1 MTLSKFSLK
10 KTFLSL
16 CFLLVTTTYSEPI
29 RVACV
34 GDSITFGYGIK
45 DRDKMSYP
53 AQLGKR
59 LGNQYEVRNFGV
71 NGHTLLNKGNAP
83 YIKSNAYRDALAF
96 EPQIVIIKLGTNDSK
111 PMNWQ
116 YKSEFVTDYLA
127 LIQSFQKLKS
137 QPQVFICKP
146 VPVFPERWGITDTV
160 VKETLPLIE
169 QVSQK
174 SKAPIIDLYTALTD
188 KAELFPDKVHPNE
201 AGATIMAETIAT
213 AISASSTNHTIL
225 QKKAHLLFIG
235 DSITDMGRSRRPDG
249 WDKNHLLGHSYV
261 FNIAGKLNY
270 EQPELNLKFSNRGI
284 SGNTVSDLRKRW
296 QKDALELKPDVLT
309 ILIGANDLLKKQTV
323 AKYEEDYRFILAQSR
338 QANPKLKIVLFDP
351 FVLPARGYKDP
362 QTYKVARAKI
372 DQFGAIVAK
381 LANEFDATHI
391 KTQQA
396 FDAKLKDA
404 PAEYWIWDGIHP
416 LPQGHEVMARLWLE
430 AINK

>member
-1 MTLSKFSLK
+1 MNLLNSILLKISLLALCLSS
-10 KTFLSL
+10 
-16 CFLLVTTTYSEPI
+16 YAEPI

-45 DRDKMSYP
+45 DRDKLSYP
-53 AQLGKR
+53 AQLGKL
-59 LGNQYEVRNFGV
+59 LGNKYEVRNFGV
-71 NGHTLLNKGNAP
+71 NGHTLLSKGNAP
-83 YIKSNAYRDALAF
+83 YIKSKAYRDALAF

-111 PMNWQ
+111 PVNWQ
-116 YKSEFVTDYLA
+116 YKNEFIPDYLA

-146 VPVFPERWGITDTV
+146 VPVFPERWGITDKI
-160 VKETLPLIE
+160 VKQTLPLIE

-174 SKAPIIDLYTALTD
+174 SGATIIDLYSALSH

-201 AGATIMAETIAT
+201 AGATIMAETIAK
-213 AISASSTNHTIL
+213 AIVPSSSNNTIL

-235 DSITDMGRSRRPDG
+235 DSITDMNRSRRPDG

-323 AKYEEDYRFILAQSR
+323 AKYEEDYRFILRQSR
-338 QANPKLKIVLFDP
+338 QANPKLKIILFDP

-372 DQFGAIVAK
+372 DQYRAIVTK
-381 LANEFDATHI
+381 LAKEFDAIHI

-404 PAEYWIWDGIHP
+404 PAAYWIWDGVHP
-416 LPQGHEVMARLWLE
+416 LPQGHELMARLWIQALQ
-430 AINK
+430 AN